1 MKKHSE
7 FQLGDIATFI
17 RGINFKPDD
26 VVKLDVP
33 NAVACMRTKN
43 VQSVLDL
50 SDVWAVDRKFVKRD
64 EQFLRDG
71 DILVSSANSWNLVG
85 KCCYIDNI
93 PYVSSFGG
101 FVSVIR
107 PTSEKIIPRFLYHW
121 FASDIIQTK
130 VRSFGRQTTNISN
143 LDLTRCLELPLSLPS
158 HDEQRRIAAILDKA
172 DAIRRKRQQS
182 LKLTD
187 DLVKSQFIEMLGD
200 PVTNP
205 RGWEEK
211 RLGSLVNVRSSKR
224 VYQREQT
231 INGVPFLR
239 VSDLT
244 NKIING
250 VDTCG
255 LYIAEKLYENF
266 IKNDLVPQPGD
277 ILVTSRGTLG
287 LCYIVNDS
295 DRFYFQDGMISWLD
309 NRKRKINSTYLS
321 FLFQCHGIK
330 KQIDQASP
338 GSTVKY
344 LSLSN
349 LEDFKILTPPVAL
362 QNEFAAFVEQADKTK
377 FSMLNQIRKI
387 ETLLYALM
395 QKYFY

>member
-1 MKKHSE
+1 MTFGDYCTVNMGQAPSGEFYNTSGQGLPLLAGAGDMGEIHPTPTRFSSSAPKICGAGEIILCIRATIGKKNWADRSYCLGRGVASITPIKSE
-7 FQLGDIATFI
+7 EVFSNYIWHWLTANEKNLLNKGKGATFLQI
-17 RGINFKPDD
+17 SK
-26 VVKLDVP
+26 K
-33 NAVACMRTKN
+33 
-43 VQSVLDL
+43 
-50 SDVWAVDRKFVKRD
+50 
-64 EQFLRDG
+64 
-71 DILVSSANSWNLVG
+71 DIEDTP
-85 KCCYIDNI
+85 C
-93 PYVSSFGG
+93 F
-101 FVSVIR
+101 
-107 PTSEKIIPRFLYHW
+107 
-121 FASDIIQTK
+121 
-130 VRSFGRQTTNISN
+130 
-143 LDLTRCLELPLSLPS
+143 LPS
-158 HDEQRRIAAILDKA
+158 ISEQRRIAAILDKA

-182 LKLTD
+182 LKLMD
-187 DLVKSQFIEMLGD
+187 DLVKAQFIEKFGD
-200 PVTNP
+200 PATNP
-205 RGWEEK
+205 MGWEEK
-211 RLGSLVNVRSSKR
+211 RLGGLVKIRSSKR